1 MTKMVGTRDVYG
13 ETLVELGEQ
22 YPEVVALDAD
32 LSGSTRTAYFGE
44 KFPDRF
50 FNMGVAEQ
58 NMMATAAGLAASGKI
73 VFASTFAIFATG
85 RAWEQVR
92 QSICLPRL
100 NVKIV
105 ASHGGLTVGADGASH
120 QAIEDIALM
129 RVLPNMTIIVPSDG
143 PATRAAVLEAFRLPG
158 PFYIRLSREKF
169 PVINEDPCPFSVGS
183 ATVLRRG
190 KDATVVAI
198 GLMVSKALEAA
209 RVLEKEGLAV
219 GVIDSASV
227 KPIDRPALVE
237 AAQESGAIVT
247 AEDHSIVGG
256 LGGAVAEALMEECP
270 VPLRR
275 VGIKDVF
282 GKSGS
287 PADLL
292 AAYGLMEVDIAEA
305 VREVVGLKQ
314 RVAPRSY
321 TL

>member
-1 MTKMVGTRDVYG
+1 MTKMMGTREAYG

-22 YPEVVALDAD
+22 CRDVVVLDAD
-32 LSGSTRTAYFGE
+32 LSGSTRTAYFAE

-73 VFASTFAIFATG
+73 VFASTFAVFAAG
-85 RAWEQVR
+85 RAWEQIR
-92 QSICLPRL
+92 LSISLPRL

-105 ASHGGLTVGADGASH
+105 ATHGGLTVGADGASH

-129 RVLPNMTIIVPSDG
+129 RVLPNMKIIVPSDA
-143 PATRAAVLEAFRLPG
+143 PQTKAAVLEAFRLPG
-158 PFYIRLSREKF
+158 PFYIRLSREKY
-169 PVINEDPCPFSVGS
+169 PVINEAPRPFAVGT
-183 ATVLRRG
+183 ANVLRRG
-190 KDATVVAI
+190 KDATIVAI

-209 RVLEKEGLAV
+209 GLLEKEGLAV

-227 KPIDRPALVE
+227 KPIDRTALVE
-237 AAQESGAIVT
+237 AAQESGAVVT

-256 LGGAVAEALMEECP
+256 LGGAVAEVLMEECP

-275 VGIKDVF
+275 VGVKDVF

-287 PADLL
+287 SADLL
-292 AAYGLMEVDIAEA
+292 AAFGLMEVDIAEA

-321 TL
+321 TF